1 MAALSG
7 PRRAVGAS
15 VLLALATAVLSLGAQ
30 NPTDP
35 KVEDAVVKAV
45 GDIRDAATYKAPWAA
60 GQLPDAARQAM
71 HSTLANQMSKHL
83 AGAALIQWT
92 AVLDA
97 AIDRDSDGQH
107 VIVTAGGVDGSD
119 FDPVKVDGTH
129 ATASGRVH
137 TWVTWVIH
145 DDQQVEGPHAG
156 RPSGWDVFEATL
168 EQIDGAW
175 YVTDLTLQPQFGG

>member
-1 MAALSG
+1 MCQEGSHAPQRREQPWFRIRVPTRATFSSSTGRQTGAKITRLSSSGMGRAATGTGATTSTTTRITGTTASGPLGPGTRTSRPRPSTQCTSTLATEEATVMAALSG

-71 HSTLANQMSKHL
+71 HSTLAN
-83 AGAALIQWT
+83 
-92 AVLDA
+92 
-97 AIDRDSDGQH
+97 
-107 VIVTAGGVDGSD
+107 
-119 FDPVKVDGTH
+119 
-129 ATASGRVH
+129 
-137 TWVTWVIH
+137 
-145 DDQQVEGPHAG
+145 
-156 RPSGWDVFEATL
+156 
-168 EQIDGAW
+168 
-175 YVTDLTLQPQFGG
+175 